1 MTGGSVTDGRVD
13 EGRARSLGNRTKFWI
28 GVGRLRDLGK
38 TWPILPH
45 GFVRRSEVVPL
56 AVRTGAWNIWG
67 GMFFL
72 FFFKNLELTPSQN
85 PMDMI
90 DFQEEFSSVFWG
102 SSLN

>member
-1 MTGGSVTDGRVD
+1 MKVVHAHLET
-13 EGRARSLGNRTKFWI
+13 ARSSGSELA
-28 GVGRLRDLGK
+28 DLETWEQ

-56 AVRTGAWNIWG
+56 AVRTRAWNIWG
-67 GMFFL
+67 GMFFC
-72 FFFKNLELTPSQN
+72 FKNLELTPSQN

-90 DFQEEFSSVFWG
+90 DFQEEFSSVFLG